1 LKALQISAGEANHGS
16 PHQKSASLDRRA
28 SGHKSSNETNGGE
41 WSDGEAGFEGELSRP
56 QALRKGGGG
65 GGDANGGS
73 KRSSLSASG
82 AVSLSKAN
90 SFNGND
96 SFGVVVKGGNFGRGV
111 GNVSY
116 CQFLLT
122 IWQDFFSIRTFFGF
136 V

>member
-1 LKALQISAGEANHGS
+1 
-16 PHQKSASLDRRA
+16 
-28 SGHKSSNETNGGE
+28 
-41 WSDGEAGFEGELSRP
+41 
-56 QALRKGGGG
+56 LRKGGGG

-122 IWQDFFSIRTFFGF
+122 IRQDFFSIRTFFGF